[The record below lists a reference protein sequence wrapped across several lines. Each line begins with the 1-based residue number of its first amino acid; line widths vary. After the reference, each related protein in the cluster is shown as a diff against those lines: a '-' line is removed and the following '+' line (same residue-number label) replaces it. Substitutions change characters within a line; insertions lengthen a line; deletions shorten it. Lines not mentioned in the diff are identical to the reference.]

1 MWRVFFSRLQGK
13 MVNREGEDKVIWME
27 SKNGTTSVK
36 ASYSILKLG
45 RSIPF
50 SIGVIW
56 NS

>member
-1 MWRVFFSRLQGK
+1 MESFFSRLQGK

>member
-27 SKNGTTSVK
+27 SKNGTTFIK
-36 ASYSILKLG
+36 ASYSILKPG
-45 RSIPF
+45 RSISFPM
-50 SIGVIW
+50 GVIW